1 MAASRLDHRSLFFAK
16 RTGSDREFELSKGE
30 RLRLARTAGRLADK
44 LFLRLCFR
52 WQASEPTS
60 LDTWAC
66 RQVEKTA
73 E

>member
-16 RTGSDREFELSKGE
+16 RTGSDRKFELSKGE

-44 LFLRLCFR
+44 LFVLLSFR
-52 WQASEPTS
+52 GQAAEPTS
-60 LDTWAC
+60 METWAC